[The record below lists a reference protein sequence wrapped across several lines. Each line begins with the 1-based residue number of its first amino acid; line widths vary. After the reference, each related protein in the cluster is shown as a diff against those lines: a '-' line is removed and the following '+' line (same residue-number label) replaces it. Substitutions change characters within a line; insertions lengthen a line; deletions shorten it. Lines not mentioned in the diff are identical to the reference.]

1 MDEIRELTADEHETF
16 ARIAARAYPA
26 MRLPQEGDVS
36 LVVDRMRRR
45 LDPPRDTLWGCFR
58 DGALIGGMRLIRF
71 EMNMRGA
78 MVGAGGVG
86 QVAVDLLHKKQ
97 GVAKA
102 LIFHFL
108 SWCRANGMPLATLY
122 PFRPDFYAQMG
133 FGPGT
138 RQSQYRFAPAA
149 LPARETSDTLRYL
162 TPADAPAI
170 GATYARV
177 QRETHGMMAR
187 LPHELDNLFQPA
199 VTWVGAFEGDTLRG
213 YLSYGLETDL
223 NNNFVRND
231 LHLRELIY
239 ETPAALT
246 SLLAFLRVQADQF
259 NRIIFET
266 QDDDFAFLLS
276 DPRDDSNRLIPSVYH
291 QSNTQGVGIMYR
303 ILDLPP
309 LFAALS
315 GARFGPGRL
324 TLRLVVEDDFQPGGL
339 APLTVR
345 FAEGQATLAPSDR
358 PDAEVSFDVASC
370 SSLLMGSVSALS
382 LWRYGKLAISDP
394 ALIETVEAI
403 FSTSRK
409 PVCMTHF

>member
-1 MDEIRELTADEHETF
+1 MDEIRELTADEHDAF

-36 LVVDRMRRR
+36 LLVDRMRRR
-45 LDPPRDTLWGCFR
+45 LDPPRDTLWGYFR

-71 EMNMRGA
+71 EMNVRGA
-78 MVGAGGVG
+78 VIGAGGVG

-102 LIFHFL
+102 LILRFL
-108 SWCRANGMPLATLY
+108 SWCRENGMPIATLY

-133 FGPGT
+133 FGSGT

-162 TPADAPAI
+162 TVADAPAI

-187 LPHELDNLFQPA
+187 LPRELDNFFQPA
-199 VTWVGAFEGDTLRG
+199 VTWVGDFEGDALRG
-213 YLSYGLETDL
+213 YLSYGLETDP

-231 LHLRELIY
+231 LHLRELVY
-239 ETPAALT
+239 ETPAALAN
-246 SLLAFLRVQADQF
+246 LLAFLRAQADQF

-303 ILDLPP
+303 MLDLPP
-309 LFAALS
+309 LFDAL
-315 GARFGPGRL
+315 GEAHFGPGNL
-324 TLRLVVEDDFQPGGL
+324 TLRLVVTDDFQPGGL
-339 APLTVR
+339 APITLR
-345 FAEGQATLAPSDR
+345 FAEGHATPAPSAR
-358 PDAEVSFDVASC
+358 PDAEISLDVASC
-370 SSLLMGSVSALS
+370 SSLLMGSVSAQS

-394 ALIETVEAI
+394 ALLGTVEVV
-403 FSTSRK
+403 FSTPRK
-409 PVCMTHF
+409 PVCMTQF

>member
-1 MDEIRELTADEHETF
+1 MNEIRELTADEHDTF

-26 MRLPQEGDVS
+26 MRLPQEGDVR
-36 LVVDRMRRR
+36 LVVDRMRGR

-58 DGALIGGMRLIRF
+58 DGELIGGMRLIRF
-71 EMNMRGA
+71 EMNVRGA
-78 MVGAGGVG
+78 MVGTGGVG

-102 LIFHFL
+102 LILHFL
-108 SWCRANGMPLATLY
+108 SWCRANDMPLAALY

-149 LPARETSDTLRYL
+149 LPARETSGTLRYL
-162 TPADAPAI
+162 TAADTQTI

-177 QRETHGMMAR
+177 QREAHGMMAR
-187 LPHELDNLFQPA
+187 LPRELDNLFQPA
-199 VTWVGAFEGDTLRG
+199 VTWVGAFEGNTLRG
-213 YLSYGLETDL
+213 YLNYGLETDP

-231 LHLRELIY
+231 LHLRELVY
-239 ETPAALT
+239 ETPAALA

-303 ILDLPP
+303 MLDLPP
-309 LFAALS
+309 LFDALRE
-315 GARFGPGRL
+315 ARFGPGNL
-324 TLRLVVEDDFQPGGL
+324 TLRLVVHDGFQPGGL

-345 FAEGQATLAPSDR
+345 FAEGQATLTPSAH
-358 PDAEVSFDVASC
+358 PDAEVSLDVASC
-370 SSLLMGSVSALS
+370 SSLLMGSVGAQS

-394 ALIETVEAI
+394 TLVGAVETV
-403 FSTSRK
+403 FSTPRK